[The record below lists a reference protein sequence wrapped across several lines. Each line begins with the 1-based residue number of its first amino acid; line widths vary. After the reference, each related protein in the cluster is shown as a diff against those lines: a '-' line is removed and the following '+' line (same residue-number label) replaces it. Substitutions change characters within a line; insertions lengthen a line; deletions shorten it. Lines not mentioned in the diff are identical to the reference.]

1 MTRGERPYQA
11 EGTLVDQSLSVDPG
25 YVTVD
30 THHSSVNHG
39 NVIVH
44 SVPDLVPQMYHHQS
58 SVSAAPTSY
67 MAPSSYYRLR
77 DVRGV
82 SGGTSRGAGHYTEDQ
97 SLSDEIGSRVV
108 GSRFQ
113 EVTEDHAGIGV
124 GGSTSRRPSIAFGH
138 LPAGERSRL
147 DHRTAPPDLGE
158 GPNHGEPDVA
168 EEMSG
173 LDEHDVD
180 HWALVDNQQQ
190 VPQILERSSF
200 LSRIGLGFPP
210 LSLRGH
216 HRQQHV
222 PPNVSEESFFSPGE
236 VARISASASGSGSHE
251 HHGKQG
257 TDTHQPRRDPGPS
270 SGGTSSDGPLPHL
283 PLQLQR
289 PVVHPVSGL
298 HHEQLGTL
306 YSEIRYWRTQLKALN
321 IEVNEE
327 QRSMYDDIAN
337 GVNLRGW
344 LLLGR
349 GVRFIPGVRMI
360 EGRSKDDIHWD
371 DLQHESGRVGT
382 IGFWVIVAVVCIVL
396 AGACK
401 FRAIYWPSTFTEV
414 CSLHPQSCLS
424 LASL

>member
-1 MTRGERPYQA
+1 
-11 EGTLVDQSLSVDPG
+11 
-25 YVTVD
+25 
-30 THHSSVNHG
+30 
-39 NVIVH
+39 
-44 SVPDLVPQMYHHQS
+44 
-58 SVSAAPTSY
+58 

-82 SGGTSRGAGHYTEDQ
+82 SGGTSRGTGHYAEDQ
-97 SLSDEIGSRVV
+97 SLSDEFGSRVV

-113 EVTEDHAGIGV
+113 EVTERKNGDHV
-124 GGSTSRRPSIAFGH
+124 GASASGLPSRRPSIAFGH

-147 DHRTAPPDLGE
+147 DRHTGQPDLGE
-158 GPNHGEPDVA
+158 GPNHGEPDAA

-180 HWALVDNQQQ
+180 HWALVNNHQQ

-210 LSLRGH
+210 LSLRSH
-216 HRQQHV
+216 QRRQYV
-222 PPNVSEESFFSPGE
+222 APNISEESFFSPGDA
-236 VARISASASGSGSHE
+236 ARISASASASGSHE
-251 HHGKQG
+251 QHGKQSAN
-257 TDTHQPRRDPGPS
+257 THLPRDPGPS
-270 SGGTSSDGPLPHL
+270 SATPGGTSSDGPPPQLR
-283 PLQLQR
+283 LQLQR
-289 PVVHPVSGL
+289 PVVRPVSGL

-327 QRSMYDDIAN
+327 QRSMYEDIAN

-360 EGRSKDDIHWD
+360 EGRSKDDIRWE
-371 DLQHESGRVGT
+371 DLQHESGRIGT
-382 IGFWVIVAVVCIVL
+382 VGFWVIVVVVCIVL
-396 AGACK
+396 AGTCEFQVTVSQSKSTEAG
-401 FRAIYWPSTFTEV
+401 FSRVSRAHPWTIHGR
-414 CSLHPQSCLS
+414 CS
-424 LASL
+424 